1 MDDLD
6 KIYKL
11 LSEEE
16 TWNPSMEIDV
26 IALREKAE
34 AKRWQRYLS
43 EDEAWDNWLEKIA
56 HMG

>member
-34 AKRWQRYLS
+34 VKRWQRYLT
-43 EDEAWDNWLEKIA
+43 EDEAWNKVIEALDKK
-56 HMG
+56 